1 MAELKRQ
8 MKAMQDSHKDEF
20 NHVKFGVP
28 GGGNEQQMKFVRDV
42 KQTMIHDLNSAL
54 AMEFK
59 DKIPPSF
66 SVIVSRGEQLMNFR
80 MKIIAFAEAS
90 PLGWRAANE
99 YAALL
104 TNSSD
109 VDLKKQEEAEKRAMR
124 KLERETEKAKK
135 KGNNGI
141 GKAVERARRSPSRS
155 IKKEKDEKETRE
167 CYRCGKVG
175 HISVNCYVKDKDKDK
190 RRK

>member
-1 MAELKRQ
+1 LAELKRQ

-28 GGGNEQQMKFVRDV
+28 GGGNEQQMKFVRDI
-42 KQTMIHDLNSAL
+42 KQTMINDLKAAL

-90 PLGWRAANE
+90 PLGWRAAKE

-109 VDLKKQEEAEKRAMR
+109 GDLKKQEEAEKRATR
-124 KLERETEKAKK
+124 K
-135 KGNNGI
+135 I
-141 GKAVERARRSPSRS
+141 
-155 IKKEKDEKETRE
+155 EKET
-167 CYRCGKVG
+167 
-175 HISVNCYVKDKDKDK
+175 
-190 RRK
+190 